1 MKMGGL
7 ISPSDL
13 SWRYIGRLGYVL
25 ALVGLLGAC
34 RPPGPAGGQGGL
46 MQDTEAFLASAEK
59 WNAAQ
64 GSGLTLET
72 LELETDKHVKM
83 VQSLQY
89 LDRPMREFEVARV
102 YTTLRMLARQRG
114 LKEKEAEFEK
124 KAIEALQRSGAPGA
138 TSTMVDAVERRL

>member
-1 MKMGGL
+1 
-7 ISPSDL
+7 
-13 SWRYIGRLGYVL
+13 
-25 ALVGLLGAC
+25 
-34 RPPGPAGGQGGL
+34 

-59 WNAAQ
+59 WKAAQ